1 MKRVV
6 VCAAVVASFAAVPV
20 FAQAPAAPAAEAAP
34 AAVDALKEAARIV
47 EVDANTTANLTKAIG
62 MFEAALADT
71 ARPAAERADGWAALS
86 RAYLRLGDLQKGDAT
101 KIATYEKGKAAGAKA
116 LELTANKHAEGMF
129 WSTANQACIGRTRGV
144 MNSLFMLGDLRKGMN
159 AAIALNP
166 SLVLPR
172 NTLAEIDHSVPSLA
186 GGSDERAEQTL
197 LAVLKSNPHMTSTMF
212 LMARIKRDQ
221 GKEDEAK
228 MWAQKVVDE
237 KAPALRNDW
246 RKFDLPDAKKM
257 LAELAE

>member
-6 VCAAVVASFAAVPV
+6 VYAAVVASFAAVSAV
-20 FAQAPAAPAAEAAP
+20 AQAPTPEAAATAP
-34 AAVDALKEAARIV
+34 AAVDALAEAARIV
-47 EVDANTTANLTKAIG
+47 EVDANTTANLTRAIA
-62 MFEAALADT
+62 MFDAALVDT
-71 ARPAAERADGWAALS
+71 NRPVAERADGWSALS
-86 RAYLRLGDLQKGDAT
+86 RAWLRLGDLQSGEAT
-101 KIATYEKGKAAGAKA
+101 KIASYEKGKAAGAKA
-116 LELTANKHAEGMF
+116 LELTGNKHAEGMF
-129 WSTANQACIGRTRGV
+129 WTTANQACIGRTRGV

-159 AAIALNP
+159 ASIALNP

-186 GGSDERAEQTL
+186 GGSDERAEQGL
-197 LAVLKSNPHMTSTMF
+197 LAVLKANPHMTSTMF

-221 GKEDEAK
+221 GKTDEAK

-237 KAPALRNDW
+237 KAPARRNDW

>member
-1 MKRVV
+1 
-6 VCAAVVASFAAVPV
+6 
-20 FAQAPAAPAAEAAP
+20 
-34 AAVDALKEAARIV
+34 
-47 EVDANTTANLTKAIG
+47 
-62 MFEAALADT
+62 
-71 ARPAAERADGWAALS
+71 LS

-101 KIATYEKGKAAGAKA
+101 KIATYEKGKAAGDKA
-116 LELTANKHAEGMF
+116 VEVAGGKHADGRFWATANLAV
-129 WSTANQACIGRTRGV
+129 IGRTRGV

-172 NTLAEIDHSVPSLA
+172 NTLAEIDHSVPGLA

-221 GKEDEAK
+221 GNDDEAK
-228 MWAQKVVDE
+228 MSAAV
-237 KAPALRNDW
+237 
-246 RKFDLPDAKKM
+246 
-257 LAELAE
+257 